1 MYECKIGEKL
11 VRLRQDRGVTQ
22 DEVAQAL
29 SVSNKTISKWET
41 GASMPDIPML
51 AALSEYFGV
60 ATDVLLGLSED
71 KADSTRETVRAMFAG
86 LGFREAVLK
95 AFETESAIIPAIFRV
110 GRDGHDG
117 HDGGARH
124 DSTDGD
130 AYPASDAR
138 FSRSEISMR
147 DIFKFVASSDDVNL
161 SVTLLRNKNNFAWLR
176 DAGKQRKIAK
186 FFRFL
191 ADEEALSVFYFVHS
205 TDCHTE
211 FTADYVAAH
220 TGVPEERVSE
230 ILKQFCDVGECNSQ
244 SAHLVEGEVNFYECY
259 GDGLILAV
267 ISLAYE
273 RMCGRRVYSYC
284 HHGGCKM
291 IGGAIK

>member
-110 GRDGHDG
+110 GSDRRDGRD
-117 HDGGARH
+117 RH

-176 DAGKQRKIAK
+176 DAGKQRKIAR

-191 ADEEALSVFYFVHS
+191 ADEEALSVLYFVHS

-230 ILKQFCDVGECNSQ
+230 ILKQFCDVGECDSQ

-273 RMCGRRVYSYC
+273 RMCGRRAYSYC
-284 HHGGCKM
+284 HHSGCKM

>member
-41 GASMPDIPML
+41 GASIPDIPML

-130 AYPASDAR
+130 AYPASDSR

-176 DAGKQRKIAK
+176 DAGKQREIAK

-191 ADEEALSVFYFVHS
+191 ADEEALSVLYFVHS

-230 ILKQFCDVGECNSQ
+230 ILKQFCDVGECDSQ

-273 RMCGRRVYSYC
+273 RMCGRQAYGYC